1 MATRKENFWKYYQ
14 ANPDKLKGKSVQ
26 EAYEAMRRN
35 VASTQGRA
43 AKSNSGANSR
53 AAVERRLA
61 KHRELSMAGKSDDRR
76 VSPLAKGAAA
86 VWNSPKKLGKILP
99 DPGFGSNQKN
109 NTGAHGKA
117 GLPDIKVWKAGE
129 TKAEKLKRQREE
141 SRSSRGGHR
150 A

>member
-1 MATRKENFWKYYQ
+1 MASRKDNFFAYYK

-26 EAYEAMRRN
+26 EAYEAMRRE
-35 VASTQGRA
+35 AGR
-43 AKSNSGANSR
+43 KDLTNRNEGGTSR
-53 AAVERRLA
+53 TAIERRLA
-61 KHRELSMAGKSDDRR
+61 KHRELSQGNKDSKR

-86 VWNSPKKLGKILP
+86 IWNSPKKLAKALP

-117 GLPDIKVWKAGE
+117 GLPDIWKAGE
-129 TKAEKLKRQREE
+129 TERKKKQLAE
-141 SRSSRGGHR
+141 SRSNRGGQR